1 MSKADPIPAIA
12 EAEATGEIKTL
23 YQDIREVT
31 GVGVVNLVWR
41 CLATVPGA
49 LPYAW
54 NMVRPAYASGIIAAE
69 ARAFRRGLRPLDMA
83 LIPKAALAAAGV
95 DSLGLYNIRAILDS
109 YDRTNAMN
117 LVGLSALLACL
128 DGASGVKPVLSQSIK
143 EPALPSLPPL
153 PSLDVLDPQLRSLI
167 EILNDLGETDG
178 RVIASMYRH
187 LAYWPGYLAIIW
199 AQLSSLAEDGRLGA
213 AISGARAAGRA
224 HANQIVSAMPVSDK
238 SLEPAIERHLRD
250 TLMLFTEH
258 PIAKMS
264 AICRALATVT
274 PAP

>member
-1 MSKADPIPAIA
+1 M
-12 EAEATGEIKTL
+12 
-23 YQDIREVT
+23 
-31 GVGVVNLVWR
+31 
-41 CLATVPGA
+41 
-49 LPYAW
+49 
-54 NMVRPAYASGIIAAE
+54 
-69 ARAFRRGLRPLDMA
+69 
-83 LIPKAALAAAGV
+83 
-95 DSLGLYNIRAILDS
+95 
-109 YDRTNAMN
+109 
-117 LVGLSALLACL
+117 
-128 DGASGVKPVLSQSIK
+128 DGDSGVKPVLSQSVK

-250 TLMLFTEH
+250 TVMLFTEH